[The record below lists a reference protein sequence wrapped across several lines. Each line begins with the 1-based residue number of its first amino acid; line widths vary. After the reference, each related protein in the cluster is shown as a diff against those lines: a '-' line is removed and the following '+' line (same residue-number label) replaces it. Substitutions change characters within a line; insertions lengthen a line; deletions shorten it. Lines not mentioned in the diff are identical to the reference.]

1 MSNKPIENQRMLD
14 LLRVCRSELFI
25 EHQLIDE
32 LEYAW
37 LASLP
42 SVATHQRL
50 ADYDKLRARIV
61 ALENDGPGTPI
72 ARLTYLL
79 DELEKRFPGVVNP
92 VSSEPPEPLLLAAL
106 DKARADAAV
115 AERQR
120 IQGIIRTR
128 NLANW
133 TPEDLAREVEPHP
146 T

>member
-1 MSNKPIENQRMLD
+1 
-14 LLRVCRSELFI
+14 
-25 EHQLIDE
+25 
-32 LEYAW
+32 
-37 LASLP
+37 
-42 SVATHQRL
+42 
-50 ADYDKLRARIV
+50 
-61 ALENDGPGTPI
+61 
-72 ARLTYLL
+72 
-79 DELEKRFPGVVNP
+79 